1 MATSRGVGIIFR
13 QFLRQTKNNRINT
26 TIIPTACYSTDKDEI
41 TTNPFFETYA
51 GKIKRAQGSERC
63 VYALLHSALVVV
75 ELYLSTLTPSTV
87 ADFHGGRENKHCHH

>member
-63 VYALLHSALVVV
+63 VCALLHSAV
-75 ELYLSTLTPSTV
+75 STV
-87 ADFHGGRENKHCHH
+87 TTDTDTAGRQEVYNIIRG